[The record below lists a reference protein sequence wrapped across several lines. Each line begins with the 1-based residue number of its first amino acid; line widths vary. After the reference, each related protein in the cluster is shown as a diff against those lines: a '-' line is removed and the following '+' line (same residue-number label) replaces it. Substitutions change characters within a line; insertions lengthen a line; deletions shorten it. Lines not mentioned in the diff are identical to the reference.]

1 MRRVLVVI
9 MYMLDPSDGKRT
21 FDLICLGS
29 LSPPSFTLGFLLN
42 RNESMSLFYN
52 RYFCFL
58 RSYSLRRLSFIYCLI
73 ESYIFLRNSSA
84 AESFLIYTTSWLSS
98 MELLLMVDFW
108 SLMMS
113 LPLCAFC
120 LYRSCVL
127 MAVSRLLRR
136 YWCYLLVEFSRAMC
150 ILTYFW
156 AVFSVRLKLIF
167 DILSLLS
174 SYRLFLFLYFYYIS

>member
-1 MRRVLVVI
+1 
-9 MYMLDPSDGKRT
+9 MYMLEPREGKRT
-21 FDLICLGS
+21 LDLICFGS
-29 LSPPSFTLGFLLN
+29 LRPPSFTLWLFLK
-42 RNESMSLFYN
+42 RKESISLFYK
-52 RYFCFL
+52 RYFCFF
-58 RSYSLRRLSFIYCLI
+58 RSYSLRRLSFIYCLM

-84 AESFLIYTTSWLSS
+84 AESFLIYTTSCLSS
-98 MELLLMVDFW
+98 MEVLLMVDFS

-113 LPLCAFC
+113 LSLCAFC

-136 YWCYLLVEFSRAMC
+136 YWCYLLAEFSRAMC

-156 AVFSVRLKLIF
+156 AVFSVWLKLIF